1 VAIDF
6 EKFIKLMMMTTSD
19 HDHEALVALR
29 KANAMLDSVDRNW
42 EELLRGKVTMQVPW
56 PSSGKS
62 SQRHTDAGEINA
74 MFSELMT
81 TVPYN
86 SSFRVFIEDVH
97 DWWERKGFLT
107 NAQYNALKRSIQ
119 RTRAS

>member
-6 EKFIKLMMMTTSD
+6 DKFIKLMMMTTSD

-29 KANAMLDSVDRNW
+29 KANAMLDSDDRNW

-56 PSSGKS
+56 PASPGRP
-62 SQRHTDAGEINA
+62 SQHHTNADEIND
-74 MFSELMT
+74 MFSELMMK
-81 TVPYN
+81 VPYN

-97 DWWERKGFLT
+97 AWWEQKGFLT
-107 NAQYNALKRSIQ
+107 NNQYNALKRAYQ
-119 RTRAS
+119 RTRA